1 MLIAKLHKPT
11 FILLLTLCMTP
22 FIGAG
27 SALVLGAIFA
37 ITLGNPFSELSQKA
51 SKVMLKLAVV
61 GLGFA
66 VDFNEVIEVK
76 NYCEN
81 KPLTARLWQNNEL
94 KVDSSGNSLEM
105 P

>member
-1 MLIAKLHKPT
+1 MHKPT
-11 FILLLTLCMTP
+11 FILSLALCMAP

-37 ITLGNPFSELSQKA
+37 ITLGNPFAELSQKA

-66 VDFNEVIEVK
+66 VDFNEVIEVGRSSLV
-76 NYCEN
+76 
-81 KPLTARLWQNNEL
+81 LTIVSTEL
-94 KVDSSGNSLEM
+94 CKLNQHQPFDGANLLLL
-105 P
+105 